1 LANVIDVVG
10 GEIGGIGKSTYSKLL
25 LDFYINAKTPFYV
38 VDADKTTPNVGLS
51 YAKAEYTTFLSTGAM
66 GGDSYAP
73 AGEEGKTPTE
83 LQMQR
88 IILGDTADRQYDMD
102 HIFDLADLKRV
113 VIALPSQSWEQVS
126 KWIDLNDLGGT
137 TNTEYPVIYWFVS
150 NGTDESIALLEK
162 SIQLLKVPHIL
173 VKNRGNGFEDN
184 WVRQE
189 SSQKYKDKIGQL
201 SLLGT
206 AEFGAIPLRLT
217 QRDEFR
223 SLNQR
228 FCDLKDTLK
237 TPSKRRLEGFLQ
249 DAFQSIEATGQVSKL
264 PPSINPPK
272 KAGTKVEG

>member
-1 LANVIDVVG
+1 LANIIDVVG

-73 AGEEGKTPTE
+73 AGAGEEGKTPTE

-173 VKNRGNGFEDN
+173 VKNRGNGFED
-184 WVRQE
+184 
-189 SSQKYKDKIGQL
+189 KIGQL

-206 AEFGAIPLRLT
+206 AEFGAIPLRLS

-237 TPSKRRLEGFLQ
+237 TPSKRRLEGFLN
-249 DAFQSIEATGQVSKL
+249 DAFRSIEATGQVPKL
-264 PPSINPPK
+264 PPSISSPK
-272 KAGTKVEG
+272 KMGVKVEG